1 MSALHKIFN
10 KQTKTLDE
18 EKIPAVLKEYKVK
31 IKEAQADLSLKDKN
45 IGDALIEQHSLAAYY
60 DEIKAELYTFRSHLE
75 ILMKKR
81 AGEVNRML
89 KEHSQIDHSD
99 RSIDKLILAD
109 EIYIKYSRLYVEV
122 DEVYNKVRYICRQ
135 FEQRAYTLT
144 NIKEILKHELRD
156 ITLTK
161 EYD

>member
-1 MSALHKIFN
+1 MSALRQILDN
-10 KQTKTLDE
+10 KGKMDE
-18 EKIPAVLKEYKVK
+18 TKIPSVLKGYKSK
-31 IKEAQADLSLKDKN
+31 IKDSHKDLSLKNKN

-81 AGEVNRML
+81 AGEVNRMF
-89 KEHSQIDHSD
+89 KENSNFDHSD
-99 RSIDKLILAD
+99 RSIDKLIPTD
-109 EIYIKYSRLYVEV
+109 ETYIKYSRIYVEV
-122 DEVYNKVRYICRQ
+122 DELYNKVRYICKQ

-144 NIKEILKHELRD
+144 NIKEVLKYELRD